1 MRTSSLFALV
11 ALVALSVFGGC
22 TDPRADLRAL
32 AKASSCEIDSDC
44 CIAVDGCSA
53 TAYPMDRT
61 QVDAAVAAV
70 DDAKDGACVD
80 CIAPRGIPRCDDG
93 RCALIAL
100 DFEEEGPDLDNVG
113 VGVSCLAVAADPVTT
128 ETTARQAL
136 GCGAVDDE

>member
-32 AKASSCEIDSDC
+32 AKASSCEI
-44 CIAVDGCSA
+44 VDGCSA